1 LSAGATTRR
10 PREEPLALVVEV
22 GGGVVDRP
30 RTKVNGDDDQDEDIR
45 RTKRTTALII
55 VEAAVAVVVVVV
67 VVAFVLLLRA
77 VVVVVLVVDD
87 FDSSDVVAV
96 VRRLSSSSFMVCS
109 PIFGFFGS
117 CWIDRAIGVVVLF
130 PARCHL
136 GPIAALSWKL
146 CFIPGPRLR

>member
-1 LSAGATTRR
+1 M
-10 PREEPLALVVEV
+10 VVEV

-45 RTKRTTALII
+45 RTKRTTAIII
-55 VEAAVAVVVVVV
+55 VEAAVAAAVVVV

-87 FDSSDVVAV
+87 FDSSNVVAV
-96 VRRLSSSSFMVCS
+96 RLSSSSFMVCS

-146 CFIPGPRLR
+146 CFIPGPRLRQIT

>member
-1 LSAGATTRR
+1 MSAGATTRR

-22 GGGVVDRP
+22 GGAVVDRP
-30 RTKVNGDDDQDEDIR
+30 RTRGNGDDDQDEDIR
-45 RTKRTTALII
+45 RTKRTTAII
-55 VEAAVAVVVVVV
+55 IGEAAVFVVVVVI
-67 VVAFVLLLRA
+67 VAFVLLLRA

-117 CWIDRAIGVVVLF
+117 CWIARVLLCRSLPAI
-130 PARCHL
+130 
-136 GPIAALSWKL
+136 IAALPT
-146 CFIPGPRLR
+146 IPSTVGLEVNTSSTPLFP